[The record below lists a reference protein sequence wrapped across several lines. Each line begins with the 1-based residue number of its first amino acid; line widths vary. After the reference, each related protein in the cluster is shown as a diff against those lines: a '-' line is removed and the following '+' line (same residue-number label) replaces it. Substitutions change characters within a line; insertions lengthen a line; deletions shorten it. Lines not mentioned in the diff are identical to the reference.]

1 MELKSMPKKTAA
13 ELLAFLAENEVF
25 ESLDRELGGSVT
37 CAEVK
42 ALFRE
47 MAVQLHHQADAEDQS
62 ETFSGNP
69 HLTRKAKQLLSCLS
83 STEEKALSKAFGLS
97 E

>member
-13 ELLAFLAENEVF
+13 ELLAFLAENENF
-25 ESLDRELGGSVT
+25 DSLERDLHGSVE
-37 CAEVK
+37 CGEVK

-47 MAVQLHHQADAEDQS
+47 MSLQLHSQADAE
-62 ETFSGNP
+62 ETNSFNGNP
-69 HLTRKAKQLLSCLS
+69 HLNRKAKQLVSCLS
-83 STEEKALSKAFGLS
+83 PTEEKALSKAFGLA

>member
-13 ELLAFLAENEVF
+13 ELLAFLAENENF
-25 ESLDRELGGSVT
+25 DSLARELNDSFSVE
-37 CAEVK
+37 EVK

-47 MAVQLHHQADAEDQS
+47 MSLQMHQEADAEES
-62 ETFSGNP
+62 ATFSGNP
-69 HLTRKAKQLLSCLS
+69 HLTRKAKQLLTCLS
-83 STEEKALSKAFGLS
+83 SNEEKALSKAFGLP